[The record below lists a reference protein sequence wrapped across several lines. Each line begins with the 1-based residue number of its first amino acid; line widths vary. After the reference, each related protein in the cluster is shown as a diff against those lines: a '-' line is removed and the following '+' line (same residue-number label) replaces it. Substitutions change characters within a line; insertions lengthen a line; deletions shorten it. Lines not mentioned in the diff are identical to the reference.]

1 VERQVPVARA
11 ALEADEHHERR
22 RDPPVEA
29 EVVGPARAHGRGE
42 VEAGLGEERARPLG
56 QGGVVDRGGF
66 ALGHLDRGGAAVR
79 AGRGF
84 DQVLGGLR
92 IGRILFIGIGD
103 NLGYSSEHG

>member
-1 VERQVPVARA
+1 MKRKVFSARC

-22 RDPPVEA
+22 RDPAVEA

-42 VEAGLGEERARPLG
+42 VEAGIGQERTRPLG

-66 ALGHLDRGGAAVR
+66 AFGDLDRGGAAVR
-79 AGRGF
+79 AGGGL

-92 IGRILFIGIGD
+92 IGRISFIRIGD
-103 NLGYSSEHG
+103 HLG